1 MAFDVPLDF
10 CQNLLLQGV
19 VELDLSQS
27 NETMT
32 PELLYQLIIQVDKRL
47 RADAPDHA
55 PTLDLQA
62 SHWSLAIIH
71 WGCRILVNRFE
82 SNTSLPPT
90 LVESE
95 PSGQSPEHHWSVDI
109 GLRFLSDLIRKAT
122 TASADDQLVQVLK
135 QLATRWPYSSVGT
148 EVAWDDARVNNILN
162 NRSLTLSL
170 LDRIHERKDTY
181 HAQHPLLKT
190 QFEVHVELPIAPQEG
205 LHS

>member
-1 MAFDVPLDF
+1 MTSYVPLDF
-10 CQNLLLQGV
+10 CQNLLLHGI

-27 NETMT
+27 HETESSE
-32 PELLYQLIIQVDKRL
+32 PLNQLIVQAERRL
-47 RADAPDHA
+47 RADAPDQA
-55 PTLDLQA
+55 PVLDLQA
-62 SHWSLAIIH
+62 SLWSLAIIH

-82 SNTSLPPT
+82 SNTSLPPS

-122 TASADDQLVQVLK
+122 AASAEDQLVQVLK
-135 QLATRWPYSSVGT
+135 QLAARWPYSSVGT
-148 EVAWDDARVNNILN
+148 EVAWDEARVNIILN